1 MIIESH
7 YADVFGNSSTNIVK
21 TADYTHRQLI
31 IARKDSC
38 YIKVPP
44 QLLTNLTTSFGISN
58 QPQWEPAQELP
69 LPRMLVSIRLIAYSR
84 RHPLEWQHGIRFY
97 AQAKAN
103 IWSPHSHSPRSHN
116 EI

>member
-44 QLLTNLTTSFGISN
+44 QLLTNLTTSFGIPISLN
-58 QPQWEPAQELP
+58 G
-69 LPRMLVSIRLIAYSR
+69 SR
-84 RHPLEWQHGIRFY
+84 RRNSHFL
-97 AQAKAN
+97 ACL
-103 IWSPHSHSPRSHN
+103 SPSV
-116 EI
+116 